1 VLKHLKS
8 HTYSILAAMYNSN
21 NYKPRTGSIQAFD
34 ESPLHHSKRFPE
46 NERQIILTHKH
57 KGQKN
62 GVTLKFTAKG

>member
-1 VLKHLKS
+1 
-8 HTYSILAAMYNSN
+8 MYNSN